1 MAAVGCAVGL
11 GNIWMF
17 PYIAGS
23 SGGGAFVL
31 IYLAAVVSLALPVLM
46 AELMIGRR
54 GGASPPESIENVAR
68 ESGRTPRWRL
78 MGVVLGVVGALMALG
93 FYGVVG
99 GWTMAYSFKLA
110 VGQFQQINALEAK
123 TAYDAL
129 NGDAVSLLPWVTV
142 FMAAT
147 IFISARGVVDGIE
160 KAVKLMMPALFFM
173 LLAMVVYSGV
183 VGDFARAAD
192 FLFNPDFGKVDSKVV
207 LAAFGQA
214 FFSVSVGITNMMA
227 YGSYMNR
234 KTNLPGAAAVVVT
247 ADTLVALLAGL
258 MIFPLVFM
266 YGLQPDGGP
275 GLIFQTLPF
284 AFGQVPGGSIFGALF
299 FVLLFFAA
307 LTSSIG
313 MLEPPVAFFRDAF
326 GLSRRNAALAAGSIA
341 FLLCTLAALSFNAL
355 AGVDPLGMFAAFE
368 GKGFFDLFIYMVTQ
382 VLMPLGGILVAVFA
396 GWIVKQQFSRE
407 ELFGDSNALA
417 YKTWHFAVRFIAP
430 PLLAIVLISEVLKV

>member
-17 PYIAGS
+17 PYIAGI

-46 AELMIGRR
+46 AELLIGRR
-54 GGASPPESIENVAR
+54 GGASPPESIEKVAR

-78 MGVVLGVVGALMALG
+78 MGVVLGVVGALTALG

-110 VGQFQQINALEAK
+110 VGQFQQISALGAK
-123 TAYDAL
+123 TAYEVF
-129 NGDAVSLLPWVTV
+129 NGDAASLLPWVTV
-142 FMAAT
+142 FMATT
-147 IFISARGVVDGIE
+147 IFISARGVVEGIE
-160 KAVKLMMPALFFM
+160 KAVKLMMPALFVM
-173 LLAMVVYSGV
+173 LVAMVIYSGT

-192 FLFNPDFGKVDSKVV
+192 FLFNPDFSKVNGTVV

-227 YGSYMNR
+227 YGSYMSR

-247 ADTLVALLAGL
+247 ADTGVALLAGL

-284 AFGQVPGGSIFGALF
+284 AFGQVPGGSVFGAVF
-299 FVLLFFAA
+299 FLLLFFAA

-313 MLEPPVAFFRDAF
+313 MLEPPVAFFKNTF
-326 GLSRRNAALAAGSIA
+326 GLSRRNAAMAAGSIA
-341 FLLCTLAALSFNAL
+341 FLLCMLGALSFNAL
-355 AGVDPLGMFAAFE
+355 AGVDPLGMFAVFE
-368 GKGFFDLFIYMVTQ
+368 GKGFFDLFIYLVTQ
-382 VLMPLGGILVAVFA
+382 VLMPLGGILVALFA
-396 GWIVKQQFSRE
+396 GWMIKQQFSRD
-407 ELFGDSNALA
+407 ELFGDSDSPV
-417 YKTWHFAVRFIAP
+417 YKAWQFSVRFIAP
-430 PLLAIVLISEVLKV
+430 PLLAIVLISEMLKV